1 MSGVAAQAVFPPP
14 TPLGVTLK
22 RYCYID
28 MDGFFASAEQHLRPE
43 LRGHPVGVHAGVPTQ
58 QHGVFISV
66 SREAKAAG
74 VKSGMRSREALSRL
88 PSLQVL
94 AQRPVE
100 YIRLHHALVSRI
112 EEVAPIHDVH
122 SVDEVSIELAPS
134 DDPVELMHA
143 LHAAVYSSFSEA
155 LTFAAGVANSI
166 WLAKVAAE
174 CGKGPSGEPGGAV
187 DWTRP
192 GALPDVL
199 FDLRLEDLPKV
210 GSRKAERL
218 RQYGIETVRA
228 YYEASLSRIRDA
240 FGSVDGE
247 RIWLAM
253 HGHDVSW
260 TRRTTPESM
269 SHSRVLDPT
278 RRNESEPIVR
288 WLALCGWLRARSAG
302 LRPRIVRLEAKEG
315 EGGYAFRCPIQ
326 HPGGERE
333 TLGAVSAVWRA
344 LRERC
349 LPERITV
356 VLGELSPDPWQH
368 VDLLEG
374 TQTFD
379 SPLDAVVSEVRDRF
393 GVRALQW
400 GNTGDPTGPYTGLK
414 IAFERVPSLEEV
426 DLFGGAGE
434 GGK

>member
-66 SREAKAAG
+66 SRQAKAVG
-74 VKSGMRSREALSRL
+74 IKSGMRSREALSRL
-88 PSLQVL
+88 PSLHVL
-94 AQRPVE
+94 PQRPVE
-100 YIRLHHALVSRI
+100 YIRLHHALLACI
-112 EEVAPIHDVH
+112 GNVAPIHEVH
-122 SVDEVSIELAPS
+122 SVDEVSIELAPP
-134 DDPVELMHA
+134 DDPAALMAA
-143 LHAAVYSSFSEA
+143 LQDAVYSSFSEG
-155 LTFAAGVANSI
+155 LTFAAGVASSV

-187 DWTRP
+187 DWTCP

-199 FDLRLEDLPKV
+199 FELELEDLPKV
-210 GSRKAERL
+210 GSSKAKRL
-218 RQYGIETVRA
+218 RRYGIETVRA

-253 HGHDVSW
+253 HGHDVRW
-260 TRRTTPESM
+260 TRRTTPQSM

-278 RRNESEPIVR
+278 RRRESEPVAR
-288 WLALCGWLRARSAG
+288 WLALCGWLRARNAG
-302 LRPRIVRLEAKEG
+302 LRPRKIRLQGQEKETG
-315 EGGYAFRCPIQ
+315 RSYEVSCALA

-333 TLGAVSAVWRA
+333 TLGAVSAAWRA

-349 LPERITV
+349 LPDRITV
-356 VLGELSPDPWQH
+356 VIDELSPDPWQH

-374 TQTFD
+374 TDTND
-379 SPLDAVVSEVRDRF
+379 GPLDCAIAEIRERF
-393 GVRALQW
+393 GVRAIQR
-400 GNTGDPTGPYTGLK
+400 GETRDPTGPYTGLK
-414 IAFERVPSLEEV
+414 ISFERVPSLEEV
-426 DLFGGAGE
+426 DLFVGAGRA
-434 GGK
+434 